1 MKSKS
6 LWTVVRVCM
15 ILIVVALIALAA
27 VSCKPAERI
36 VNHTEYVNKIK
47 YDSIYVNQHDSIYVE
62 KNGDTLRVSVYKT
75 IYKNQI
81 RIQKDTVNKTDT
93 LTVLLQGEP
102 KIQTVEIHGFFW
114 WVGLIL
120 FIALAAFA
128 GFKLVT
134 WSPVQ
139 SIIKKL

>member
-1 MKSKS
+1 
-6 LWTVVRVCM
+6 M

-93 LTVLLQGEP
+93 LTVLLQGKP